1 MHAKETVCHTCGA
14 EEPTPQAILASVP
27 SGQSG
32 GPGMARAC
40 ICIWAREGGSSSDWL
55 MPGGEGFQ
63 GMLMWQKKNIPDRFC
78 VPVTCGPRVRSR
90 GLVNTSPGLHLLQQ
104 A

>member
-1 MHAKETVCHTCGA
+1 MHAKETVCRTCGA

-63 GMLMWQKKNIPDRFC
+63 GMLMWQKRIFLTGSVFLSLVD
-78 VPVTCGPRVRSR
+78 PVSGHAAS
-90 GLVNTSPGLHLLQQ
+90 
-104 A
+104 